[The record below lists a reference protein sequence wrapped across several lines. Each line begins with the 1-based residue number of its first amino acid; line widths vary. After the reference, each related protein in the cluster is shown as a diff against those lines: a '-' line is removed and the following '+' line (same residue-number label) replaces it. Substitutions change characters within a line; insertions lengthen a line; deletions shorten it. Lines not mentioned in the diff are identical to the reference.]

1 MLNADIRDQAYQFFI
16 EEAVELLEIIE
27 SGLLNLKNNRQTS
40 QVHEIMRAAHSIKG
54 GSASVE
60 LDTIKTISHRLEDV
74 FKALYQDTVVIDTEL
89 ETLLLQGFDCLKQP
103 LLEQIETGSYDADA
117 ALDVATPIFDKLE
130 ARLGDAMNADEYIP
144 SSSDLGI
151 DMVASMFEIDV
162 AQEIDRLKNVLANP
176 KEYQVGGELRAA
188 AEVFAGFAELLN
200 LPGFGEI
207 AKMAEM
213 ALDNNPDQAVAITQV
228 AMADFIAA
236 RDQVLA
242 GDRTEG
248 GSPSEALLA
257 FTGDTSSTPALDDVF
272 GESAFNK
279 TFETPALDDMFGEM
293 ETEAPALNDMFG
305 GTEAPALDDMFGEM
319 ETEAPALD
327 DMFGG
332 TEAPALDDMFGE
344 TEAPALDDM
353 FGETEAP
360 ALDDMFEEI
369 ETEEDEIIA
378 APSNLDDAIAS
389 IGNVLEQLP
398 SLEETEQAKLAKSK
412 RKEIASSSKITNIG
426 QSQESETSQTAAKNK
441 ARTNLSVRVDLNRL
455 EIMNNLVGELT
466 INRNSLSL
474 QNEQLQANVREL
486 VRRFAQFQNITG
498 KFRDISD
505 KTLIAS
511 EKQKRTKENV
521 NGNGNSNNLTTI
533 GTGAVGNEDEF
544 DSLEMDTYNQIHN
557 LLQEVLEEMMQLDEA
572 VDDITLFARLSNQT
586 LQQQRQM
593 LVNLRDELMWARMLP
608 LSEILNRFPRVLRD
622 LSAQYN
628 KSVNL
633 NMTGVGVLVDKVML
647 EKLYDPLLHLLR
659 NAFDHG
665 IEPPEIRKKQ
675 GKSSEGKIEISA
687 YHKGNQ
693 TIIEIQDDGQG
704 ISLEK
709 VKKKAI
715 EKGLLSAQQAEEANK
730 NKLYNLIF
738 EPGFSTAAKVSE
750 ISGRGVGL
758 DVVRSQLRAIKGSV
772 SVISEPG
779 EGTTFILS
787 LPLTLTIS
795 KLLVCLF
802 GNSAF
807 ALPSDSIEE
816 IVIPSPE
823 QIKKTGTGKFFH
835 WQNRLIPYY
844 RLSELLEYNCPLPS
858 TMVSKAL
865 TVVESPK
872 EWAFPLLILRREQH
886 MFAIEIE
893 RLVTEQELVIKPF
906 GSSMKGPNY
915 TYGCTIL
922 ADGSIIPV
930 IDATLLIDYNF
941 SQDRESASMSNIES
955 EDSLD
960 PDNLSKNRMI
970 AASRLLVVDDS
981 SALRRTLAL
990 SLEKAGYL
998 VLQAKDGREALT
1010 ELSKNP
1016 GIQLVICDIE
1026 MPNMNGFEFLS
1037 QRRLKPELLK
1047 IPVAMLTSRS
1057 NTKHR
1062 QLAMQ
1067 LGANAYF
1074 TKPYVEQEFMTAI
1087 ADIIKK

>member
-293 ETEAPALNDMFG
+293 ETEAPALN
-305 GTEAPALDDMFGEM
+305 
-319 ETEAPALD
+319 

-816 IVIPSPE
+816 IVIPHPE

-872 EWAFPLLILRREQH
+872 DWAFPLLILRREQH